1 MGACSPWPAF
11 KEQEEGFVMASS
23 AVIEDTRRNGPP
35 VERGH
40 GGNGPLERVTV
51 NLIARAS
58 RALQRVVDLTGD
70 SKTDAI
76 NRAIQ
81 VYAYLEE
88 VEANGGEISIRETKD
103 ADLRLL
109 KMF

>member
-1 MGACSPWPAF
+1 MTAR
-11 KEQEEGFVMASS
+11 S
-23 AVIEDTRRNGPP
+23 AVKGQAEAGRADARRHGPP
-35 VERGH
+35 DERGH

-70 SKTDAI
+70 SKTDAL

-88 VEANGGEISIRETKD
+88 VESNGGDIYVRETKD
-103 ADLRLL
+103 SEPRLL